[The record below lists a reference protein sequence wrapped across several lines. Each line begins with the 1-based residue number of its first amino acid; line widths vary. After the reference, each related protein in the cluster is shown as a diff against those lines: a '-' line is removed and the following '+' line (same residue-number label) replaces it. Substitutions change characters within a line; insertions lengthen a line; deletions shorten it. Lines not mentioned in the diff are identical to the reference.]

1 VIEVVIDRSG
11 DSYKGFEVKGHSGYN
26 EEGSD
31 IVCAAVSILSYTVLN
46 SLEVVA
52 GVNLDD
58 IDWSVDE
65 KTGFMKILLQKICP
79 ESNILFKTFEMGI
92 KLLLENYSQ
101 YISLDYKEV

>member
-1 VIEVVIDRSG
+1 MIRVEIYRSG
-11 DSYKGFEVKGHSGYN
+11 DSHKGFEVTGHAGYDD
-26 EEGSD
+26 EGRD

-52 GVNLDD
+52 GINSDD

-65 KTGFMKILLQKICP
+65 KTGFMKILLQKTCL
-79 ESNILFKTFEMGI
+79 ESNILFKTFETGI